1 MNPCTTRLSRL
12 VCARRVASVAAA
24 LAVTLTLTA
33 PDAFAQKGK
42 GRPEPVFNVLPMSI
56 TSVTVVNGALLATGA
71 VGSNVFTAP
80 VTLTPI
86 TQPTD
91 GTCPVLDL
99 SLGPIHLTLLGLNV
113 DTSAICLKLTA
124 HQDGGLLGDL
134 LCGIGGGLNA
144 GNSLATILAGLG
156 TDQLNTLNTG
166 LTSLLNQAVFTPLT
180 SSRALAGATC
190 SVLDLS
196 LGPVDLTLLGLQVQ
210 LDDCD
215 GGPVTLAI
223 TATQG
228 GGLLGDLLCGLS
240 TVLQNPQ
247 APLTS
252 VLGVLSD
259 VAAAIGRLVG

>member
-1 MNPCTTRLSRL
+1 MNLCTTRLSRL
-12 VCARRVASVAAA
+12 ACARRAASVAAA
-24 LAVTLTLTA
+24 LAVTMTLAA
-33 PDAFAQKGK
+33 PDAFAQKAK
-42 GRPEPVFNVLPMSI
+42 RPEPVLNVLPMSI
-56 TSVTVVNGALLATGA
+56 TSVTVVNGALVATGA

-80 VTLTPI
+80 VTLTPL

-91 GTCPVLDL
+91 GSCPILDL

-113 DTSAICLKLTA
+113 DTSAICLKITA
-124 HQDGGLLGDL
+124 HQGGGLLGDL
-134 LCGIGGGLNA
+134 LCAIGGQLNL
-144 GNSLATILAGLG
+144 GTPLGTILGGLS
-156 TDQLNTLNTG
+156 TQQLDTLNTG

-180 SSRALAGATC
+180 SSRALDAATC

-196 LGPVDLTLLGLQVQ
+196 LGPIDLTLLGLQVQ

-240 TVLQNPQ
+240 TLLQNPR
-247 APLTS
+247 APLTA

-259 VAAAIGRLVG
+259 IAAAIGQLVG